1 MLLILG
7 YLVLTTGAV
16 GVAYAA
22 NHKLPERLYQGR
34 LASLL
39 NCSLCTGTEVGLL
52 FAMAALVAWW
62 LAYGQLPLPWPL
74 CLLGVIGFAP
84 HVGLLS
90 MLTQRWLNLI
100 TAIEER
106 QK

>member
-7 YLVLTTGAV
+7 YLVLTVGAV
-16 GVAYAA
+16 GVAYAV

-34 LASLL
+34 LAPLL
-39 NCSLCTGTEVGLL
+39 NCSVCTGTQVGLL
-52 FAMAALVAWW
+52 FAGVALAAWGLS
-62 LAYGQLPLPWPL
+62 YRQLPLPWPL
-74 CLLGVIGFAP
+74 CVLGVIGFAP
-84 HVGLLS
+84 HIGLLS
-90 MLTQRWLNLI
+90 MLVQRWLNLV

>member
-7 YLVLTTGAV
+7 YLVLTVGAI
-16 GVAYAA
+16 GVAYAV

-34 LASLL
+34 LAPLL
-39 NCSLCTGTEVGLL
+39 NCSLCTGTQVGLL
-52 FAMAALVAWW
+52 FSLTTLVAWG
-62 LAYGQLPLPWPL
+62 LSYGQLPLPWPL
-74 CLLGVIGFAP
+74 CVLGVIGFAP

-90 MLTQRWLNLI
+90 MLVQRGLNLI

>member
-7 YLVLTTGAV
+7 YLVLTTGAI

-22 NHKLPERLYQGR
+22 NHKLPERLYRGR

-39 NCSLCTGTEVGLL
+39 NCSLCTGTEVGFL
-52 FAMAALVAWW
+52 FAVGTLAAWGLS
-62 LAYGQLPLPWPL
+62 YGQLPLPWPL
-74 CLLGVIGFAP
+74 CVLGVIGFAP

-90 MLTQRWLNLI
+90 MLVQRWLNLI
-100 TAIEER
+100 TAIEDR

>member
-7 YLVLTTGAV
+7 YLVMTTGAV

-22 NHKLPERLYQGR
+22 NHKLPERFYQGR
-34 LASLL
+34 LAGLL

-52 FAMAALVAWW
+52 FALAALAAWQMS
-62 LAYGQLPLPWPL
+62 YGQLPLPWPL
-74 CLLGVIGFAP
+74 CLLVTVGFAP

-100 TAIEER
+100 TSIEDR